1 MEICA
6 INDEELQLP
15 TAFIENVRL
24 SVLMQR
30 TFDRFDLNIDDFDV
44 ICTSRRPSN
53 HRLM

>member
-24 SVLMQR
+24 SNAKYLPV
-30 TFDRFDLNIDDFDV
+30 DESIDFDY
-44 ICTSRRPSN
+44 CTIDGTAANLCSN
-53 HRLM
+53 L